1 MKNGGLVHAPS
12 PNRAKI
18 IGNPAAC
25 ATLAGVAN
33 VPDMADHIP
42 APASLLTT
50 HRFDLHMHSFF
61 SPDAADPPEELIAA
75 AKARGLSGI
84 AITDHDNCEVHA
96 DLIAKGL
103 EREDG
108 EAVDGFLIV
117 PGVEVSTGD
126 GHLLC
131 LGATL
136 PMMAGRPAAEVVQA
150 IHARGGLAIPSHP
163 YDRWRS
169 GIHEAV
175 LDAVAFDGLEVFNAA
190 VSNRKY
196 NIQARRYAERRGL
209 SMTASS
215 DAHHASAVGVSTT
228 VFEME
233 SLSLS
238 HLLAVLRR
246 GGKPEGEYLSRS
258 EALKKHFGNW
268 IRFAKRRK
276 I

>member
-1 MKNGGLVHAPS
+1 MADE
-12 PNRAKI
+12 
-18 IGNPAAC
+18 NPASS
-25 ATLAGVAN
+25 
-33 VPDMADHIP
+33 P
-42 APASLLTT
+42 SLTP

-61 SPDAADPPEELIAA
+61 SPDAADAPEKLIAA

-84 AITDHDNCEVHA
+84 AITDHDTCDVHA

-108 EAVDGFLIV
+108 AAVDGFLII
-117 PGVEVSTGD
+117 PGVEVSTAD

-136 PMMAGRPAAEVVQA
+136 PVMAGRPAADVVEA

-169 GIHEAV
+169 GIREAV
-175 LDAVAFDGLEVFNAA
+175 LDRVPFDGLEVFNAA
-190 VSNRKY
+190 VSSRKY
-196 NIQARRYAERRGL
+196 NAQALAYARRRGL

-228 VFEME
+228 VFEMAA
-233 SLSLS
+233 LSRS
-238 HLLAVLRR
+238 CLLDALRR
-246 GGKPEGEYLSRS
+246 GGRPEGEYLSRK
-258 EALKKHFGNW
+258 EAVKKHLGNW
-268 IRFAKRRK
+268 FRMLNRRNG
-276 I
+276 